1 VEKVYTA
8 NSLKV
13 LIIELS
19 VEPIHLKFSVHM
31 FLWIFYSL
39 KFVRSLFTQSNVSF
53 RRKHFSKLSNL
64 QYIALILL

>member
-39 KFVRSLFTQSNVSF
+39 NLSEVCLPSLMLVLDASISQSCQIFN
-53 RRKHFSKLSNL
+53 
-64 QYIALILL
+64 I